1 MKKIIY
7 YSVLALF
14 FAAFSLT
21 SCEDVPMPYDMPT
34 DPSNPTGD
42 TGDYYLKE
50 SFASGFG
57 DFTVETIKG
66 TPWVI
71 SYSCATASG
80 YDSSS
85 GATTESESYLV
96 SKAVDLSD
104 ATEVY
109 LQFDYIYR
117 YGSRS
122 GAANKVYIS
131 SAYTGDP
138 TTTSW
143 TDITGTLTEGSDWN
157 TFYTYAVNIPA
168 EFLGKSSVVVS
179 LYYACASS
187 SATWEVKNL
196 VMADGTAEEGGTT
209 SGEGNTSTPENPY
222 TVSELIPLI
231 SALPSGGTMD
241 DVYVKGIVSEI
252 TEISPSYGN
261 MTYYI
266 SDDGTTSNQLLIYRG
281 KSLNNASPSSSNEIK
296 LGDEVIVCGQF
307 VNYYGNTPEGAQ
319 GATYIYSLNG
329 VTAGGGTEGSGS
341 GTVDDPYTASTAR
354 ALISALPSGGTIDDI
369 YVKGIISVIDEISTS
384 YGNAT
389 YYISD
394 DGTMTDQLEIF
405 RGYSLGNAKFTS
417 TSEIKEGDEVIVYGQ
432 FVNYYGNTPE
442 GAQGA
447 TWIYSLN
454 GVTADGGTTGDG
466 SGSGTVNDPYT
477 ASKAISVA
485 QTLSSSETIS
495 GVYVKGIISTIQE
508 IDTGSYGNATY
519 FISDDGTTGNQF
531 EIYRGY
537 YLGGAKFTSSD
548 QIKLGDEVVVTG
560 DLVNFYGNTPELTTG
575 NHIYSLNGATSDTGD
590 SGDTGGEA
598 GGVSISGTTVT
609 LTNSD
614 ATAGSSTAYIN
625 MDIGIDNGTSVDG
638 QSFSFDDGST
648 VTFAKNGGSTAPAYY
663 EKTYGIRVYAMN
675 TMTFNCSKKIASIKM
690 TCDSLSGTNYV
701 GNSTATVEF
710 TDTGAVY
717 CNYHSSTSGGT
728 QLRVQ
733 TITIT
738 YAE

>member
-1 MKKIIY
+1 MKKILY
-7 YSVLALF
+7 YSFVALF
-14 FAAFSLT
+14 GVLMFA

-34 DPSNPTGD
+34 DPTHPGD

-50 SFASGFG
+50 SFGSGFG

-66 TPWVI
+66 VPWVI
-71 SYSCATASG
+71 SYSCATGSG

-85 GATTESESYLV
+85 GSTTESESYLV
-96 SKAVDLSD
+96 SKEVDLS
-104 ATEVY
+104 AAEKVY

-122 GAANKVYIS
+122 GAVNKVYIT

-143 TDITGTLTEGSDWN
+143 TDITGTLTEGSDWS
-157 TFYTYAVNIPA
+157 TFYTYAVNIPS
-168 EFLGKSSVVVS
+168 EFIGKDKVVVA
-179 LYYACASS
+179 LYYACGSS

-196 VMADGTAEEGGTT
+196 IMADGTAEETGDGG
-209 SGEGNTSTPENPY
+209 GDGNTSSPEDPY
-222 TVSELIPLI
+222 SVSELLPLI
-231 SALPSGGTMD
+231 NALPSGGTMD

-266 SDDGTTSNQLLIYRG
+266 SDDGTTTSQLLIYRG
-281 KSLNNASPSSSNEIK
+281 KSLNNASPSSTNEIK

-329 VTAGGGTEGSGS
+329 VTAGNPDGSGS
-341 GTVDDPYTASTAR
+341 GTVDDPYTTSTAIS
-354 ALISALPSGGTIDDI
+354 LISALSSNGTIENI
-369 YVKGIISVIDEISTS
+369 YVKGIISLIDEISTS

-394 DGTMTDQLEIF
+394 DGTTTGQLCIY

-417 TSEIKEGDEVIVYGQ
+417 TSEIKVGDEVIVCGT
-432 FVNYYGNTPE
+432 FTNYYGNTPE

-454 GVTADGGTTGDG
+454 GVTADGDTTGDG
-466 SGSGTVNDPYT
+466 SGSGTQSDPYT

-495 GVYVKGIISTIQE
+495 GVYVKGVISTIQE
-508 IDTGSYGNATY
+508 VDTSYGNATY
-519 FISDDGTTGNQF
+519 FISDDGSTSNEF

-537 YLGGAKFTSSD
+537 YLGGEKFTSSS
-548 QIKLGDEVVVTG
+548 QIKVGDEVVVTG

-575 NHIYSLNGATSDTGD
+575 NHLYSLNGETSG
-590 SGDTGGEA
+590 GDTGGTSGDS

-614 ATAGSSTAYIN
+614 ASAGSSTAYIN
-625 MDIGIDNGTSVDG
+625 LNLGIDNATTLGG
-638 QSFSFDDGST
+638 QSFTFDDGST
-648 VTFAKNGGSTAPAYY
+648 VTFAQNGGNNQPTYYTAT
-663 EKTYGIRVYAMN
+663 KGIRVYAMN
-675 TMTFNCSKKIASIKM
+675 TLTFNCSKKIAKIEM
-690 TCDSLSGTNYV
+690 TCDSQSGTNYT
-701 GNSTATVEF
+701 GNATATVSF
-710 TDTGAVY
+710 SSTGAVY
-717 CNYHSSTSGGT
+717 CNNHTSTSGGT